1 MKLSRTTTNGGTPLM
16 FSSLFGLGASLIVP
30 KILSYFGDHKIQVIH
45 AMPGRVRIQCDR
57 WKDKVV
63 AVNIEKALANDA
75 IVTKAVASPISG
87 SLLLEFN
94 VPHLTQEQFDKIL
107 LQAVESAV
115 AAYPQLESQ
124 IMDKMRQTVQTV
136 DGQIKKRTSAIADLD
151 SILVLLMLG
160 KGVSGFSKNPAFSSS
175 LLFWA
180 YNIITNR
187 KDIDNDS
194 F

>member
-136 DGQIKKRTSAIADLD
+136 DGQIKKEHQQ
-151 SILVLLMLG
+151 
-160 KGVSGFSKNPAFSSS
+160 
-175 LLFWA
+175 
-180 YNIITNR
+180 
-187 KDIDNDS
+187 
-194 F
+194 